1 MRFIGILF
9 IVCKISSRAEGK
21 QEREPLFNLKVL
33 SVLSSKFLA
42 CHGES
47 FKKIKRELKLILQTG
62 FLKSCESQE
71 PSLVTGQSPKSPF
84 YLAATRQHENDW
96 AAMPPKKND
105 KLSVTQLS
113 ARKHSV
119 ELGAHWSD
127 VKKQVCY
134 NSGECANPTASER
147 GLIETNGGLSNA
159 GTYSRYRHLS
169 PLRVKAIESPVV

>member
-1 MRFIGILF
+1 MRVIGILF
-9 IVCKISSRAEGK
+9 IVCKFSSRAEDK

-47 FKKIKRELKLILQTG
+47 LKKIKRELKLILQTG

-71 PSLVTGQSPKSPF
+71 LSLVTGQSTKSPF
-84 YLAATRQHENDW
+84 YL

-119 ELGAHWSD
+119 ELGAHWPD

-159 GTYSRYRHLS
+159 GTYSHYRHLS
-169 PLRVKAIESPVV
+169 PLRVKAIESLVV